1 MFVQFFVQYPVT
13 VRMYAC
19 TCVRAASVDNESD
32 NRILPSR
39 VIFADVSWENERNL
53 FSDALKLH
61 LVGFAAMGWE
71 RAGAILRPAHRR
83 RCLKKLNE

>member
-19 TCVRAASVDNESD
+19 TCIRAASVDNESD

-39 VIFADVSWENERNL
+39 VIFADVSLENERNL
-53 FSDALKLH
+53 FSDALKITSCRVCSDGLGESWCDSTTRSPQT
-61 LVGFAAMGWE
+61 LFEEAE
-71 RAGAILRPAHRR
+71 
-83 RCLKKLNE
+83 